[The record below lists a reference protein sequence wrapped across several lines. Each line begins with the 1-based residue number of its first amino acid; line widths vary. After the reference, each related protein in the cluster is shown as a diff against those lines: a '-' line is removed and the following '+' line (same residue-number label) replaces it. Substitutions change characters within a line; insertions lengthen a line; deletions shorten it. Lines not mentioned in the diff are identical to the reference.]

1 MNAEA
6 AHADQVDERVGF
18 LMRTAYLLGPLVITA
33 LVVGLIY
40 LIAGERNMYE
50 VIGAGGA
57 SLFGAGT
64 TVVFGKAVI
73 GNELVQLELTTWHLA
88 FIVMFVNGVS
98 AWWYTYN
105 LPLLQHVPKIGP
117 YMKRARANAVL
128 TLKHRPWIRRWAVV
142 GVGAFVITP
151 LPGSGALGGALMGR
165 IIGIS
170 KRATFIS
177 VAIAG
182 VVVSAAYAMLAR
194 QLEDLLDRLQEYVPP
209 WARIAIAVL
218 IALFMIWFMSKLV
231 RWFASHPPEAIENQD
246 DLDDV
251 AETHAVDMAVADG
264 SLLSGDVD
272 VAAEAPPPSE

>member
-1 MNAEA
+1 MNAEP
-6 AHADQVDERVGF
+6 AHADQLDERVGF
-18 LMRTAYLLGPLVITA
+18 LWRTAYLLGPLALTA
-33 LVVGLIY
+33 GVLGVIY
-40 LIAGERNMYE
+40 LVAGERNMYE
-50 VIGAGGA
+50 VLGAGGA

-73 GNELVQLELTTWHLA
+73 GDKLVQLELSTWDLA
-88 FIVMFVNGVS
+88 FVVMYVNAVS

-117 YMKRARANAVL
+117 YMKRARDNAVL

-177 VAIAG
+177 VSVAG
-182 VVVSAAYAMLAR
+182 VVVCVAYAMLAR
-194 QLEDLLDRLQEYVPP
+194 QLEDALNQLEEYLPP
-209 WARIAIAVL
+209 WVRIAIAVL
-218 IALFMIWFMSKLV
+218 IALVMIWIMSKLV
-231 RWFASHPPEAIENQD
+231 RWFASHPPEETD
-246 DLDDV
+246 GEESDV
-251 AETHAVDMAVADG
+251 PA
-264 SLLSGDVD
+264 GDE
-272 VAAEAPPPSE
+272 VAAAAGDAPVAADPVPPAE